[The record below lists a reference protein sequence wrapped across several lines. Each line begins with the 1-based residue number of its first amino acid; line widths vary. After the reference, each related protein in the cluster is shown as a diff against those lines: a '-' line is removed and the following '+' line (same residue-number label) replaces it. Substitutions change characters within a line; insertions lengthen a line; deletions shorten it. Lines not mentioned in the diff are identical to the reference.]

1 MSTTI
6 RIINRYDFGRFPY
19 TETLPKYYGN
29 SAHLNINI
37 SFDSMW
43 YEGTVRLS
51 ATMGNKSASDSAS
64 EAPNISLSLNNC
76 PTNTVGSCTI
86 TDVSGYL
93 DDSDENYLTCN
104 YIFNESSINGG
115 TISLNSSYS
124 KTLGIEEYVYYSFT
138 PTKSGSYTMTFTK
151 NSSLKGWI
159 ATNTNNNSSSGNST
173 GSITQELNAG
183 TTYYFGVKNTT
194 TTNYSSGINNTIT
207 LIYNVPKTYMNYVY
221 NGKNTRKEKEGESYS
236 LDTISSLGYSLN
248 GWTFVGWSDEPENY
262 NIIYTN
268 GDTFTI
274 SPDITEYYLYPIW
287 RKSFVITYKYGYP
300 TPTIETD
307 NAFIYSYERFTDNY
321 DPLAT
326 STYSQTSIFYN
337 TKRITETFIYDE
349 RTFSPGVWYINNT
362 TNYISMGMG
371 TNISSNINFNGAY
384 SSPNLSL
391 FYEGNNE
398 KVHGD
403 TPDITNINQIYN
415 SYNQSFQSWK
425 VAASECGFTLSG
437 KKFKEWNTQAD
448 GKGTSYKVGEHI
460 SVSVNTT
467 VYAIWIDADTPFMFI
482 NGKEIKP
489 YIYRNNKYY
498 EIKIL

>member
-1 MSTTI
+1 MANLTFTVNGVTAKTNTFQGGDTFGSSVVTVKGGCDANSPWNEIGNNGTGYIYINGSQKLSFSVSDGSGNGTTTMSSGSYAQLNLNSVYFNSGFRAAGCYIQLSIPETSATTTI
-6 RIINRYDFGRFPY
+6 VLGQTRTCSLGV
-19 TETLPKYYGN
+19 N
-29 SAHLNINI
+29 SI
-37 SFDSMW
+37 
-43 YEGTVRLS
+43 Y
-51 ATMGNKSASDSAS
+51 
-64 EAPNISLSLNNC
+64 
-76 PTNTVGSCTI
+76 
-86 TDVSGYL
+86 
-93 DDSDENYLTCN
+93 
-104 YIFNESSINGG
+104 
-115 TISLNSSYS
+115 
-124 KTLGIEEYVYYSFT
+124 YYSFT
-138 PTKSGSYTMTFTK
+138 PDKKGIYSFTPSSGII
-151 NSSLKGWI
+151 GWI
-159 ATNTNNNSSSGNST
+159 STSKSDQSSSGST
-173 GSITQELNAG
+173 STISKELNAG
-183 TTYYFGVKNTT
+183 TTYYIGVKRVNQNT
-194 TTNYSSGINNTIT
+194 YSSTVSSSVT
-207 LIYNVPKTYMNYVY
+207 LNYTVPSTYINYVY

-274 SPDITEYYLYPIW
+274 SSDITEYYLYPIW

-326 STYSQTSIFYN
+326 STYSQTSVFYN
-337 TKRITETFIYDE
+337 TKRITETFTYDE

-415 SYNQSFQSWK
+415 SYNQSFQSWE
-425 VAASECGFTLSG
+425 VVASECGFTLSG

-448 GKGTSYKVGEHI
+448 GKGISYKVGEHI
-460 SVSVNTT
+460 PVSVNTT
-467 VYAIWIDADTPFMFI
+467 VYAIWIDADTPFIFI